1 MIHDFY
7 FDAHESKVIEIH
19 SHHKVYQEI
28 FMNVILKIFCKN
40 LAYKNENDPT
50 KIISPYCEIVAIT
63 VVSSSIIGTLPNLQ
77 KCHLAHWS
85 DYNDE
90 LYLALS
96 NTGFRVSI
104 KGCFEIWFESRFSWI
119 WSQSYIRRMQDFP
132 FESK

>member
-50 KIISPYCEIVAIT
+50 KIVSPYCEIVAIT
-63 VVSSSIIGTLPNLQ
+63 VVSSSIKGTLPNLQ
-77 KCHLAHWS
+77 KCHLAHCTVVRITT
-85 DYNDE
+85 DGAFINQIGLFYYTKNFD
-90 LYLALS
+90 L
-96 NTGFRVSI
+96 NFPTQDNFIINI
-104 KGCFEIWFESRFSWI
+104 KT
-119 WSQSYIRRMQDFP
+119 
-132 FESK
+132 K